1 VGDWLFGV
9 IFSSIL
15 LTGGWFFF
23 TKVLPRRVGERVA
36 RRPDQPMTT
45 LPGVAREE
53 AMPIDV
59 ETQLSTSKMFH
70 DRFLEEAGDL
80 ILSARGGGLFAENML
95 TDAAEKAGDA
105 LKLRPASFD
114 ANVMC
119 GEIAV
124 KRAQRAAAPRAIE
137 LLEQAV
143 GFFSTAAQTKKGVI
157 DTYVGR
163 GWAHLERG
171 HRRDGEQAAGAYLDA
186 IAALREGFAV
196 NSHNLFVLRGW
207 GLAIDGLARTVGEK
221 DRRVV
226 SAEESYRLALAEH
239 RGGDHELHDWFAGI
253 RAADEPLRMP
263 MPAVRDRF

>member
-1 VGDWLFGV
+1 VGEWLFGS
-9 IFSSIL
+9 ILSSIL
-15 LTGGWFFF
+15 LTAGWHFF
-23 TKVLPRRVGERVA
+23 TKALPERAARRAA
-36 RRPDQPMTT
+36 RRPDQPMTM

-59 ETQLSTSKMFH
+59 ETQLTTNKMFH

-80 ILSARGGGLFAENML
+80 ILSARGGGLFTEDLL
-95 TDAAEKAGDA
+95 TEAAEKAGDA
-105 LKLRPASFD
+105 VKLRPGSFD

-124 KRAQRAAAPRAIE
+124 KQAQRATTPRAIE

-143 GFFSTAAQTKKGVI
+143 AFFSTAAETKKGVI

-171 HRRDGEQAAGAYLDA
+171 HRLEGEQAAGAYLDA
-186 IAALREGFAV
+186 AAALSEGFAV

-207 GLAIDGLARTVGEK
+207 GLAIDGLARTVG
-221 DRRVV
+221 DRDPRVGA
-226 SAEESYRLALAEH
+226 AEESYRLALGEH
-239 RGGDHELHDWFAGI
+239 RGGDHELHAWFAGI
-253 RAADEPLRMP
+253 RAADEPLQVP
-263 MPAVRDRF
+263 MPVVRDRF